1 MDTALLL
8 VAWGGI
14 GLVGLLWLL
23 LLAGAGRWG
32 QGYGLDPEGSLP
44 AGAPPKLSVVIP
56 ARNEAGRVI
65 SCVRAAL
72 AQDYGGDAAME
83 VIVVDD
89 GSDDGTGDEARSVGG
104 DVIVLTPRA
113 RPEGWAGKAWACQH
127 GAAQATG
134 ELLLFIDADVR
145 LAPWAARAAA
155 ARLLSDDVDWLSLF
169 GRWEL
174 GSLWER
180 VLVPVVGWFIRG
192 AVDLAE
198 ANAPTGP
205 AERAF
210 ANGQFL
216 LVRRSAYDAIDG
228 HGAVRGEVLDDV
240 RMAQALRRSGAPG
253 RLLCAA
259 GPSPA
264 FTVRLYESLGEIV
277 RGYSKN
283 LYEGMD
289 RRPGVAVA
297 AVVFIGLTTLAP
309 WGLLAAP
316 PPWRWAGVA
325 LCALQLVFRWR
336 LERLDGR
343 PLAPLVALTHPVGN
357 ALFIGILL
365 RSAFGGPVQWKGRD
379 FVGGKAA

>member
-1 MDTALLL
+1 MSGALVL
-8 VAWGGI
+8 VAWGCVA
-14 GLVGLLWLL
+14 LVGLLWLVL
-23 LLAGAGRWG
+23 VGGAGRWG
-32 QGYGLDPEGSLP
+32 QGYGLDSEGSLP
-44 AGAPPKLSVVIP
+44 AGPPPKLSVVIP

-65 SCVRAAL
+65 PCVRAAL
-72 AQDYGGDAAME
+72 AQDYGGGGALE

-89 GSDDGTGDEARSVGG
+89 GSDDGTGDEARSAGS
-104 DVIVLTPRA
+104 DVNVLTPPA

-127 GAAQATG
+127 GAEAATG

-145 LAPWAARAAA
+145 LAPWTARAAT
-155 ARLLSDDVDWLSLF
+155 ARLLSDQVDWLSLF

-174 GSLWER
+174 ATFWER
-180 VLVPVVGWFIRG
+180 VLIPVVGWFIRG

-205 AERAF
+205 AGRAF

-216 LVRRSAYDAIDG
+216 LVRRSAYDAIGG

-240 RMAQALRRSGAPG
+240 RIAQALRRSGAPG

-259 GPSPA
+259 GRSPA
-264 FTVRLYESLGEIV
+264 FTVRLYESLGDIV

-289 RRPGVAVA
+289 RRPEVVSA
-297 AVVFIGLTTLAP
+297 AVLFIGLTTLAP
-309 WGLLAAP
+309 WALLAAS
-316 PPWRWAGVA
+316 PPWRWAGLG
-325 LCALQLVFRWR
+325 LCVLQIVFRWR

-343 PLAPLVALTHPVGN
+343 PLAGLVALTHPLGN
-357 ALFIGILL
+357 AVFIGILL
-365 RSAFGGPVQWKGRD
+365 RSALGGPVQWKGRA